1 MSTDTL
7 KFVCPV
13 DFSEGSENALDKAVE
28 LARALGAAIELV
40 HVYQVPV
47 FALPD
52 APMTAMDPTLVTQIE
67 KQSRKLLEDA
77 LLRLRAKAPDLQV
90 NAHLL
95 QGMPAESIVE
105 FAQSAGATMIVI
117 GTHGRRGFQRFLL
130 GSVAERVVRT
140 AHVPVLTV
148 QMAPK
153 AD

>member
-13 DFSEGSENALDKAVE
+13 DFSEGSEGALDKAVE

-52 APMTAMDPTLVTQIE
+52 APMTVMDPTLVTQIE

-140 AHVPVLTV
+140 AHMPVLTV

>member
-1 MSTDTL
+1 MSADTF

-13 DFSEGSENALDKAVE
+13 DFSEGSEHALDKAVAY
-28 LARALGAAIELV
+28 ARALGAKIELV

-47 FALPD
+47 FSLPD
-52 APMTAMDPTLVTQIE
+52 APMTTMDPTLVTQIE

-77 LLRLRAKAPDLQV
+77 LLRLRMKAPDLEV

-95 QGMPAESIVE
+95 QGAVAESIVE
-105 FAQSAGATMIVI
+105 FAQNTGANMIVI

-140 AHVPVLTV
+140 SHVPVLTV
-148 QMAPK
+148 QMAQE
-153 AD
+153 AT